1 MSVKYKNLLDWI
13 LTKPWTKNYD
23 DYVPREISIRVDTIQ
38 GVFREVAKEV
48 PRKTF
53 LIFFNKKYTYEEID
67 LLSDAMALMLVDDG
81 LKKGDVVA
89 VQLPNTPQYVI
100 TLLGVLKAGGI
111 LTPMNPLYTSTE
123 IAYQIKNSNAKYFVT
138 LDLFFERYR
147 EIEREVD
154 MRRVYVTSIADA
166 LRFPL
171 NTLYRLKEKPPKIR
185 ETERIKLLLP
195 RLKRYM
201 SELRRGAKKLPE
213 ISVSPDEPALL
224 MYTGGTTG
232 IPKGAVILHK
242 NVVAN
247 MQQVAEWHPPKRDRE
262 KRDYIYAGVLPW
274 FHIYGLVATLMTG
287 IYTRSTIVVFP
298 RWDLEFVLK
307 SIQKHKIE
315 LLHGVPT
322 IYTYIVNN
330 PMSRKY
336 KLNSLIAAIS
346 GAAPLPVE
354 VLKKFESLT
363 GASLRE
369 GYGLTETAVV
379 THVNPIKGRYKPGSI
394 GVPIPNTY
402 AAIAHPEE
410 PILLPPGEVGEIVI
424 SGPQVFAG
432 YHNMPEEN
440 AKVFFE
446 LGGLKWFRT
455 GDMGYMDEE
464 GYFYVVDRKKD
475 LIKYKGYSVYPREI
489 EELLYK
495 HEAVYEAA
503 VVGVRDPEG
512 VAGEIPVALVV
523 LRKEFENKISEQ
535 DLMEYLRKHLAPYK
549 MPRRILF
556 VRELPKSAV
565 GKILKRVVRENIKA
579 EIVGGELIIKY

>member
-440 AKVFFE
+440 SKVFFE

>member
-201 SELRRGAKKLPE
+201 SELRRGAKRLPE

-440 AKVFFE
+440 SKVFFE